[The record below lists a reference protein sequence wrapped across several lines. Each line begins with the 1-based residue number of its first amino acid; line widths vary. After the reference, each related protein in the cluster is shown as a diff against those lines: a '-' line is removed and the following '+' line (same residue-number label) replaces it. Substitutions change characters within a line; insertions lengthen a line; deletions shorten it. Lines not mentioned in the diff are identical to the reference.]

1 MNIEALW
8 AVQFTGANAARIAKS
23 GGVIVTE
30 TDRIF
35 GGDTWM
41 WYTGTYHREDA
52 GRFAVR
58 IQTGVHNQTGGESIF
73 GGPLRPMVLVGEFQ
87 LAKDMQTATA
97 NLTVEGQAGMRLTAT
112 LTRRAE
118 LP

>member
-8 AVQFTGANAARIAKS
+8 AVQFTGANGVRMAKS

-41 WYTGTYHREDA
+41 WYTGSYHREGE

-73 GGPLRPMVLVGEFQ
+73 GGPLRAMVLLGEFQ
-87 LAKDMQTATA
+87 VAKDMQTATA
-97 NLTVEGQAGMRLTAT
+97 NLTVEGQPAMKLTAT